1 MSKELDENPFSF
13 KKFIETNVG
22 RSELE
27 SVSGGGRSQI
37 EAYPIDFRN
46 QNGNCIVHFEV
57 N

>member
-37 EAYPIDFRN
+37 EADPIDFRN